1 MKGHNGYIDYA
12 IGGIMSENVCNNCHF
27 SKDLLPFDDTAP
39 YEYQYVGT
47 LTGGPTQMNR
57 VALKIQQGKMEYF
70 YCEDCENWRA
80 RNK

>member
-1 MKGHNGYIDYA
+1 
-12 IGGIMSENVCNNCHF
+12 MSENVCNNCHF
-27 SKDLLPFDDTAP
+27 SKDLLPFDDAPP
-39 YEYQYVGT
+39 YEYSYLESRGF
-47 LTGGPTQMNR
+47 TQMNR

>member
-1 MKGHNGYIDYA
+1 MIGHNVYIDYA

-27 SKDLLPFDDTAP
+27 SKDLLPFDDTPP
-39 YEYQYVGT
+39 YEYPYVGT